1 MNPTIQRKNHTQH
14 ATRPA
19 RHITGIIS
27 ARNLAPKDRPWQY
40 VMKWFSRRNSMANY
54 DYDLGIIGGGAAG
67 LTVASG
73 AAQLGARTFLVEKE
87 KTLGGDC
94 LHYGCVPSKTL
105 LKTAHVYHLMKNG
118 PKFGLP
124 AITPPAV
131 DFRQVSAR
139 INSVISAIQEHDS
152 VARFCKLGARV
163 EFGNPVF
170 TDKHAIV
177 LGGKIISARAWVI
190 ATGSSP
196 DIPPI
201 EGLATT
207 PYLTN
212 RDLFSLDTLPGSMII
227 LGAGPIGVEMAQ
239 AFCRLGARVTMIQRC
254 DQILS
259 KEDRDLADIVQQA
272 LEAEG
277 VTFLL
282 NTAVVRVRD
291 LGREREVVVKN
302 AAGETTNLKAEAILV
317 ALGRAPNVAGLGL
330 EKIDIPFDHNGITV
344 NSYLQTSHHHIYA
357 AGDVTGGYRFTHVA
371 GYEGGVVLRN
381 AIFHLPKKAD
391 YTLVPWCTYTHP
403 ALASIGLNEKRAR
416 KAGIDYTVW
425 SEEFTSNDRG
435 LAEGESIGR
444 IKLLLD
450 RRGKPLGV
458 QILGPQAGEL
468 LSEWVAIMNGGVGLS
483 RIASAIHPYP
493 TLGEINK
500 RVAGAVF
507 SKKIFSEPVRKGL
520 RFFFGLRGRGC
531 CL

>member
-1 MNPTIQRKNHTQH
+1 
-14 ATRPA
+14 
-19 RHITGIIS
+19 
-27 ARNLAPKDRPWQY
+27 
-40 VMKWFSRRNSMANY
+40 MANY

-73 AAQLGARTFLVEKE
+73 AAQLGAKTLLVEKASA
-87 KTLGGDC
+87 LGGDC

-118 PKFGLP
+118 AKFGLP
-124 AITPPAV
+124 TFTPPAV
-131 DFRQVSAR
+131 DFRQVATR
-139 INSVISAIQEHDS
+139 INSVIHTIQEHDS

-170 TDKHAIV
+170 TDEHTV
-177 LGGKIISARAWVI
+177 TLGGKTISARAWVI

-196 DIPPI
+196 DIPAI
-201 EGLATT
+201 EGLTTT

-212 RDLFSLDTLPGSMII
+212 RNLFSLETLPTSMII
-227 LGAGPIGVEMAQ
+227 LGAGPIAVEMAQ
-239 AFCRLGARVTMIQRC
+239 AFCRLDTRVTVIQRSS
-254 DQILS
+254 QILS
-259 KEDRDLADIVQQA
+259 KEDRDLAKIVQQA
-272 LEAEG
+272 LEEEG

-282 NTAVVRVRD
+282 NTAVVRVGD
-291 LGREREVVVKN
+291 LGREREVMVKN
-302 AAGETTNLKAEAILV
+302 AAGETVDLKAEAILV
-317 ALGRAPNVAGLGL
+317 ALGRTPNAAGLGL
-330 EKIDIPFDHNGITV
+330 EKIDIPFNHNGIAV
-344 NSYLQTSHHHIYA
+344 NSYLRTSHRHIYA
-357 AGDVTGGYRFTHVA
+357 AGDVIGGYQFTHVA

-391 YTLVPWCTYTHP
+391 YSLVPWCTYTHP
-403 ALASIGLNEKRAR
+403 ALASIGLNEKRAQ

-425 SEEFTSNDRG
+425 SEDFTNNDPG

-450 RRGKPLGV
+450 RRGNPLGV

-468 LSEWVAIMNGGVGLS
+468 LGEWVAVMNGGAGLAK
-483 RIASAIHPYP
+483 IASAVHPYP

-507 SKKIFSEPVRKGL
+507 AKKIFSAPVRKGL
-520 RFFFGLRGRGC
+520 KFFFGLRGRACGEGK
-531 CL
+531 